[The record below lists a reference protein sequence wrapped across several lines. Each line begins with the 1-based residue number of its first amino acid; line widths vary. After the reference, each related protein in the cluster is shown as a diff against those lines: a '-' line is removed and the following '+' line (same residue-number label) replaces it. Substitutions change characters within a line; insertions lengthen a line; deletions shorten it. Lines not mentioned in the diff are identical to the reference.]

1 MPAAL
6 LRLLPLL
13 LGFLAQAG
21 AGKGVK
27 ALQGVSGLGKVPGA
41 SRALGFLGR
50 HPMATGLGAFFGT
63 EMTASSLLGLN
74 AESERVSGND
84 GNLTGLL
91 QGQPPGSTSNEAGLQ
106 ALMQDEELMRMM
118 GQMGQGGGVF

>member
-6 LRLLPLL
+6 LRLLPIL

-27 ALQGVSGLGKVPGA
+27 ALQGVSKLGKVPGA
-41 SRALGFLGR
+41 SKTLGFLGR
-50 HPMATGLGAFFGT
+50 HPTMTGLGAFFGT
-63 EMTASSLLGLN
+63 EMAASGLLGLN

-91 QGQPPGSTSNEAGLQ
+91 QGQPPGMTGNEASLQ
-106 ALMQDEELMRMM
+106 ALMQDEELMRA
-118 GQMGQGGGVF
+118 MGQGVF